1 MSRSIAILMALA
13 LALAA
18 GAANGQG
25 PADAGM
31 LLLRNGNVLYGR
43 VVRTGDF
50 YAIELAEGGSLRLPA
65 TQVEMACR
73 DLPDAYRTK
82 LANLGTPSPQA
93 RLDLA
98 EWCLK
103 QGLAAEAT
111 EQVVAAARVDPAN
124 PRVQVLERKL
134 LALAE
139 KAAQPVVAA
148 APAPAKGPEAAH
160 DQPAAISAVA
170 TAAFTSNIQPLL
182 VNRCGATTCHGGKPN
197 GGFQIT
203 RSPFGPAS
211 SQRWTQRNLAAVLA
225 LVRKDAPEQSKLLTV
240 PRAAHGSA
248 KTPIFGDREEHQWH
262 ELLRW
267 VAIVT
272 NPDGQPAAPA
282 TIAVDSEPDG
292 SLPTIPTKPPR
303 GAALKPAVIGPPA
316 GIEATRPPWLARPSG
331 PLPPLPPH
339 EPASEKHPAAKPP
352 VPSAPPPSPIT
363 PRPPMPMPAT
373 SGDPFDPELFNRL
386 PAEPEK
392 K

>member
-1 MSRSIAILMALA
+1 MSRSIAILVALA

-18 GAANGQG
+18 GAASGEG
-25 PADAGM
+25 PADAGV
-31 LLLRNGNVLYGR
+31 LLLRNGNVLHGR

-50 YAIELAEGGSLRLPA
+50 YSIDLTEGGSLRLPA

-82 LANLGTPSPQA
+82 LASLGNASPQS

-103 QGLAAEAT
+103 QGLPAEAT
-111 EQVVAAARVDPAN
+111 EQVVAAARLDPAH

-134 LALAE
+134 IALAE
-139 KAAQPVVAA
+139 KAAQPAAAA
-148 APAPAKGPEAAH
+148 APAPVKGPEATH
-160 DQPAAISAVA
+160 DQPVALSAFA

-203 RSPFGPAS
+203 RSPFGPAA
-211 SQRWTQRNLAAVLA
+211 SQRWTQRNLASVLA

-240 PRAAHGSA
+240 PRAAHGTA
-248 KTPIFGDREEHQWH
+248 KTAVFGDREEHQWL

-267 VAIVT
+267 VAIVADP
-272 NPDGQPAAPA
+272 NAQPVAPAA
-282 TIAVDSEPDG
+282 IAVETEQDG

-303 GAALKPAVIGPPA
+303 GAALKPAVIAPPA

-331 PLPPLPPH
+331 PLPPLPPQ
-339 EPASEKHPAAKPP
+339 EPHPAPKPP
-352 VPSAPPPSPIT
+352 VPSPIT
-363 PRPPMPMPAT
+363 SRPPMPMPTA

-386 PAEPEK
+386 SSEPEK